1 MSSFSFVIGKV
12 VAAISGLTSQV
23 ILAPVVTGVVVRR
36 AGIVIVMVVSILSRI
51 LVILLVIRAFHY
63 LSQFIN

>member
-12 VAAISGLTSQV
+12 VAAISGVTPEV

-63 LSQFIN
+63 LSQIIN